1 LFEQFVAVPAQALM
15 TDDVRVLLMLEMSK
29 LRAVPGAAC
38 TARFVHLMQDGEPE
52 GIVPRVAVLGKL
64 ADTLTHSGHDSAV
77 AISTAVTTCLA
88 NDR

>member
-1 LFEQFVAVPAQALM
+1 M

-29 LRAVPGAAC
+29 LGAVPGAAC

-52 GIVPRVAVLGKL
+52 GAAVLGKL
-64 ADTLTHSGHDSAV
+64 ADTLTHSVHDSAV
-77 AISTAVTTCLA
+77 AISTAVMTCLA